1 MKFASMIKARPVRA
15 AVLGIAMVAL
25 GGLPAFADTPYRG
38 ARDVHAA
45 RWLRDAVRRDR
56 RGGCEAQGFRWFR
69 FGRRDANACA
79 TFTSRDDRFGR
90 HRGFAR

>member
-45 RWLRDAVRRDR
+45 PWLR
-56 RGGCEAQGFRWFR
+56 
-69 FGRRDANACA
+69 
-79 TFTSRDDRFGR
+79 
-90 HRGFAR
+90 

>member
-1 MKFASMIKARPVRA
+1 MTFASMIKARPVRA

-45 RWLRDAVRRDR
+45 PWLREAVRRDR
-56 RGGCEAQGFRWFR
+56 SAWCEAQGFRWVR

-79 TFTSRDDRFGR
+79 TFTSRDDRVGR
-90 HRGFAR
+90 HRDFTR